1 LTVCEWTISADM
13 AVLGFLP
20 LRLSS
25 LQVNLFIACPFFT
38 IFVGERDLAVV
49 FGLFSSSHCLYGEPV
64 NTSAFSKRL
73 FLVRVALHFGSG
85 DT

>member
-1 LTVCEWTISADM
+1 
-13 AVLGFLP
+13 
-20 LRLSS
+20 LSS
-25 LQVNLFIACPFFT
+25 LQVNLFIACTSFFI

-64 NTSAFSKRL
+64 NTSAFSMRL